1 MTGRLTE
8 VVSLSLTLKELR
20 EPPQQVFRGNTFQEE
35 VTANSKILKQE
46 WVFLVLEN
54 WGASVAEEA
63 RERPDVRKVMAV
75 GADGIGH
82 GKLRNSGFYSE
93 MGSHW
98 RGFEQMSNI
107 ETKLKRV
114 EAGTIQEELQKS

>member
-1 MTGRLTE
+1 MGLQFKLGDQEGSLRW
-8 VVSLSLTLKELR
+8 SLSLTLKELR

-63 RERPDVRKVMAV
+63 RERPGVRKVMAV

-93 MGSHW
+93 MGRHW
-98 RGFEQMSNI
+98 R
-107 ETKLKRV
+107 T
-114 EAGTIQEELQKS
+114 